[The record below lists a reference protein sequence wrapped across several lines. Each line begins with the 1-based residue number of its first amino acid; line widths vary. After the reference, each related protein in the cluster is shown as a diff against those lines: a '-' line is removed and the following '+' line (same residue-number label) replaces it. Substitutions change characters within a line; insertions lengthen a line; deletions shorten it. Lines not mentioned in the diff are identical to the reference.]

1 MGTERRDKTREKK
14 RRYMPRPLVLPK
26 EEVSWRPTG
35 DWPEE
40 VVEYLIAYA
49 RTGSRAGA
57 CRLIGRGTDWAYK
70 LEEQY
75 GDALTE
81 QENAAYMSIVERI
94 EQTLAQRATEEPG
107 MPGVTSAIF
116 LLKGAKPEK
125 YAERQKLEHSGRIE
139 TTWLDVLAD
148 RIEQDPSSD

>member
-1 MGTERRDKTREKK
+1 MTQDTQKKK
-14 RRYMPRPLVLPK
+14 RRYMPRPLVLPR

-35 DWPEE
+35 DWPPE

-49 RTGSRAGA
+49 RTGSRSGA
-57 CRLIGRGTDWAYK
+57 CRLIGRGTDWAYR
-70 LEEQY
+70 LEQKY

-94 EQTLAQRATEEPG
+94 EETLAHRAVTEPG

-125 YAERQKLEHSGRIE
+125 YAERQELKHSGNITVDWVSFMR
-139 TTWLDVLAD
+139 DGAD
-148 RIEQDPSSD
+148 GED